1 MQIIISG
8 KGVDLTDAIEDY
20 VNRKMSGM
28 DKFLPSIMRISV
40 VVGVE
45 TKHHQ
50 KGDIFYAE
58 CKLEAPGNDLFAKKT
73 ATTAYEA
80 IDLLKNKVEGELKK
94 NKLKN
99 RSVAKKRTQATAR
112 RNKEYRG

>member
-20 VNRKMSGM
+20 VNRKMGGM
-28 DKFLPSIMRISV
+28 EKFLPNIIRITV

-45 TKHHQ
+45 TRHHQ

-58 CKLEAPGNDLFAKKT
+58 CKIEVPGNDLFAKKT
-73 ATTAYEA
+73 AASAYEA
-80 IDLLKNKVEGELKK
+80 IDLLKNKLESELKK
-94 NKLKN
+94 NKVKI
-99 RSVAKKRTQATAR
+99 RSIKKRTQALAR